1 MHQRDPFYIFEHF
14 DTYYS
19 IIENTASDAAA
30 IRNLMRAFDLLY
42 LTVDRLG
49 GQLMPLLTSN
59 EPPSTQDRVRYLNL
73 TKMTLYLFV
82 NVVKRID
89 VVVQQVI
96 RDQQLNQQKKRAKQG
111 EVLEQY
117 PDWDVKRG
125 KFLVQLYNVLQ
136 CPLEK
141 LWNPPVAE
149 ESFVT

>member
-19 IIENTASDAAA
+19 VIETSANEPTA
-30 IRNLMRAFDLLY
+30 IRNLKRAFDLLY

-49 GQLMPLLTSN
+49 EELTPLLSSI
-59 EPPSTQDRVRYLNL
+59 EPLSTHDRVRYLNL
-73 TKMTLYLFV
+73 TKMTMYLFV

-89 VVVQQVI
+89 FVVHQAM

-111 EVLEQY
+111 EVLEEY

-125 KFLVQLYNVLQ
+125 KFLVQLYNILQ

-141 LWNPPVAE
+141 LWSPPVAE
-149 ESFVT
+149 ENFVT